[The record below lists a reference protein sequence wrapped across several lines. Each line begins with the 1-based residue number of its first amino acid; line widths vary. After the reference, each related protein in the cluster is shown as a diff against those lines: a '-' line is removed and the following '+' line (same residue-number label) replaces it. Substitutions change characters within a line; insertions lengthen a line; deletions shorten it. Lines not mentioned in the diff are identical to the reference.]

1 MGALQTTIA
10 SVMKSA
16 TVTNAVKAISHVDFG
31 FTAAQL
37 AAANRARISCR
48 TGGVML
54 TYDNATDPTA
64 TLGHLVAANESL
76 VVEGTDNIR
85 YIRFIR
91 EAGTDSV
98 VTVTLEV

>member
-1 MGALQTTIA
+1 MSTLQTTIA
-10 SVMKSA
+10 SVMKGA
-16 TVTNAVKAISHVDFG
+16 AVTNVVKAISHADFG
-31 FTAAQL
+31 FSAAQL
-37 AAANRARISCR
+37 ASANRARISCR

-64 TLGHLVAANESL
+64 TVGHLVAANESL
-76 VVEGTDNIR
+76 VIEGTDNIR

-91 EAGTDSV
+91 EAGTDST